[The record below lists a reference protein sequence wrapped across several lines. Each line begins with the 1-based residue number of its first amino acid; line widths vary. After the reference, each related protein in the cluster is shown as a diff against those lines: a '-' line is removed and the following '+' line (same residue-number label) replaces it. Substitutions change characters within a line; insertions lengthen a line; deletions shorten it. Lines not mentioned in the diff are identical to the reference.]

1 MTKQKLQKRA
11 VRERMAKTG
20 ERYTTARHYLLDL
33 HHLDPIPDLHLDQAE
48 PVPGTAETA
57 LSALP
62 EPPDVAASGAASVVP
77 ESRPPAWVELPG
89 MSEEALRRSTGK
101 TWAEWFAL
109 LDAWGAAERTHTEIA
124 RHVYETYGI
133 DGWWAQ
139 GVTVGYERARG
150 LRQRHQRPDGFSISA
165 SKTVAAPLG
174 RLYAALL
181 DESLR
186 DQWLEP
192 GTLRLRTSQPER
204 SARFDVVTSGTLLTE
219 NFIAKGETKATV
231 QLQELKLPTADE
243 VEPRKAYWQARLNRL
258 ADLLTAQPAQD

>member
-1 MTKQKLQKRA
+1 MTKQKVQKRA

-33 HHLDPIPDLHLDQAE
+33 HHLDSAPDLDQAE
-48 PVPGTAETA
+48 PAPGTAETA
-57 LSALP
+57 TSTPP
-62 EPPDVAASGAASVVP
+62 EPPNEAVSGEASGAL
-77 ESRPPAWVELPG
+77 ESRPPAWVEQPG
-89 MSEEALRRSTGK
+89 MSEDALFRTTGK

-124 RHVYETYGI
+124 RHVYETYAI

-150 LRQRHQRPDGFSISA
+150 LRQRHQRPDGFSVNA

-192 GTLRLRTSQPER
+192 GSLRMRTSQPER
-204 SARFDVVTSGTLLTE
+204 SARFDVVASGTLLTA

-243 VEPRKAYWQARLNRL
+243 VEPRKAFWQARLNRL
-258 ADLLTAQPAQD
+258 AALLTAEPAGQ